1 MKTYSARPSDVE
13 RKWYIID
20 AEDLVLGRMAVEI
33 ADILR
38 GKHKTMYTPHIDT
51 GDHVVVIN
59 AAKVRLTGN
68 KAGNKTY
75 YWHTGYPGG
84 IKERTAGQILSGN
97 HPERVVEKAVLR
109 MMPKG
114 PLGRAQFKKLKI
126 YAGAEH
132 PHEAQ
137 KPEVL
142 DIAARNSK
150 NKRSA

>member
-68 KAGNKTY
+68 KVANKTY

-84 IKERTAGQILSGN
+84 IKNRTAGQILSGKF
-97 HPERVVEKAVLR
+97 PERVVEKAVLR

-114 PLGRAQFKKLKI
+114 PLARDQFKKLKI

>member
-1 MKTYSARPSDVE
+1 MKTYSARPSDVA

-75 YWHTGYPGG
+75 YWHTGHPGG

>member
-68 KAGNKTY
+68 KTGNKTY
-75 YWHTGYPGG
+75 YWHTGHPGG

>member
-1 MKTYSARPSDVE
+1 
-13 RKWYIID
+13 
-20 AEDLVLGRMAVEI
+20 
-33 ADILR
+33 
-38 GKHKTMYTPHIDT
+38 
-51 GDHVVVIN
+51 
-59 AAKVRLTGN
+59 
-68 KAGNKTY
+68 
-75 YWHTGYPGG
+75 
-84 IKERTAGQILSGN
+84 
-97 HPERVVEKAVLR
+97 VLR

>member
-75 YWHTGYPGG
+75 YWHTGHPGG

>member
-1 MKTYSARPSDVE
+1 MNTYSARPSDVE
-13 RKWYIID
+13 HKWYLID

-38 GKHKTMYTPHIDT
+38 GKHKTMFTPHIDT

-59 AAKVRLTGN
+59 AEKVRLTGN
-68 KAGNKTY
+68 KLANKTY
-75 YWHTGYPGG
+75 YWHTGHPGG
-84 IKERTAGQILSGN
+84 IKERTASQILTGN
-97 HPERVVEKAVLR
+97 FPERVVEKAVRR

-114 PLGRAQFKKLKI
+114 PLARAQFKKLKI

>member
-1 MKTYSARPSDVE
+1 MNTYSARPSDVE
-13 RKWYIID
+13 HKWYLID

-33 ADILR
+33 ADVLR
-38 GKHKTMYTPHIDT
+38 GKHKTMFTPHIDT
-51 GDHVVVIN
+51 GDNVIVIN
-59 AAKVRLTGN
+59 AGKVRLTGN
-68 KAGNKTY
+68 KLSNKTY
-75 YWHTGYPGG
+75 YWHTGHPGG
-84 IKERTAGQILSGN
+84 IKERTAGQILSGKF
-97 HPERVVEKAVLR
+97 PERVVEKAVRR

-114 PLGRAQFKKLKI
+114 PLARAQFKKLKI

-137 KPEVL
+137 KPQVL

>member
-1 MKTYSARPSDVE
+1 MNTYSARPSDVE

-33 ADILR
+33 ADLLR

-51 GDHVVVIN
+51 GDHVIVIN
-59 AAKVRLTGN
+59 AGKIRLTGN
-68 KAGNKTY
+68 KMTNKTY
-75 YWHTGYPGG
+75 YWHTGHPGG

-97 HPERVVEKAVLR
+97 HPERVVEKAVRR

-114 PLGRAQFKKLKI
+114 PLARAQFKKLNI

-142 DIAARNSK
+142 DIGARNSK

>member
-1 MKTYSARPSDVE
+1 MNTYSARPSDVE
-13 RKWYIID
+13 HKWYLID

-38 GKHKTMYTPHIDT
+38 GKHKTMFTPHIDT
-51 GDHVVVIN
+51 GDNVIVIN
-59 AAKVRLTGN
+59 AEKVRLTGN
-68 KAGNKTY
+68 KLSNKTY
-75 YWHTGYPGG
+75 YWHTGHPGG

-97 HPERVVEKAVLR
+97 HPERVVEKAVRR

-114 PLGRAQFKKLKI
+114 PLARAQFKKLKI